1 MTSGSNSLLAVECD
15 GKISEGTASQ
25 DRRSI
30 GSRNTDE
37 KSSKSDTAFEGT
49 LGNNGSDR
57 IIERNGADEM
67 RDQIVMEAAKGQAME
82 SSGCTVS

>member
-1 MTSGSNSLLAVECD
+1 MASGSSSLSAVERD
-15 GKISEGTASQ
+15 GRVSDGTASQ
-25 DRRSI
+25 DRPSS

-37 KSSKSDTAFEGT
+37 KSSKSDTLFEGN
-49 LGNNGSDR
+49 LGNIGSDR

-67 RDQIVMEAAKGQAME
+67 RDQMVMEAAKEQAME